1 MYLFNPWH
9 DLALANFEA
18 NYTPP
23 AAAVKMAEDLAVL
36 PVWYGKGDLVIAE
49 GELNRSFVDAI
60 KKIFPVSS
68 DLIPFSDICLHPGE
82 EIIPWG
88 WSPALRKKL
97 LAQGAA
103 EQQIPTIEDLRRLR
117 EYSNRQNAVL
127 LLRDLKAGEVE
138 FCGESYFFTNMEE
151 LLAYQHSTPGNKV
164 LKMPLSGSGKG
175 LIWILGEI
183 TDKQVDWCRRVIRL
197 QGGVVAEPV
206 LSKIQDFAMEFYID
220 RGKASFV
227 GYSIFGSTASGA
239 YKGNELLSD
248 RRIEEKLSAN
258 ISFTLMQQL
267 RETLLVKL
275 AGYFPLYTGY
285 AGVDMMIC
293 ETAGGYRVQPCVE
306 INMRMNMGVAAHLFF
321 DSFVNSSSE
330 GKFVVDYFKKQGSA
344 LSFHEKMQRESPLQV
359 TGGKILSGYL
369 SLTPVAAD
377 SRYTAYVVVG

>member
-1 MYLFNPWH
+1 
-9 DLALANFEA
+9 
-18 NYTPP
+18 
-23 AAAVKMAEDLAVL
+23 
-36 PVWYGKGDLVIAE
+36 
-49 GELNRSFVDAI
+49 
-60 KKIFPVSS
+60 
-68 DLIPFSDICLHPGE
+68 
-82 EIIPWG
+82 
-88 WSPALRKKL
+88 
-97 LAQGAA
+97 
-103 EQQIPTIEDLRRLR
+103 
-117 EYSNRQNAVL
+117 
-127 LLRDLKAGEVE
+127 
-138 FCGESYFFTNMEE
+138 
-151 LLAYQHSTPGNKV
+151 
-164 LKMPLSGSGKG
+164 
-175 LIWILGEI
+175 
-183 TDKQVDWCRRVIRL
+183 
-197 QGGVVAEPV
+197 
-206 LSKIQDFAMEFYID
+206 MEFYID
-220 RGKASFV
+220 RGGKASFV

-344 LSFHEKMQRESPLQV
+344 LSFHEKCNGNPPLQV